1 MMPLSAESLTI
12 CDRLILAELVPHL
25 AAQIARVDRMLVDAR
40 AAGALTCSTSRPRP
54 PITG

>member
-25 AAQIARVDRMLVDAR
+25 DAQIARVDRMSSVRA
-40 AAGALTCSTSRPRP
+40 AAGALTCSTSKPC
-54 PITG
+54 